1 MPKYSIAKKNLP
13 NQRQDLEEKFP
24 RDAKSKKSI
33 RPAPSNVSQ
42 TIEVE
47 PPLSRHEAVA
57 VSALRSLLQ
66 KKQKVVAISGAGM
79 SVNTGS
85 EFLPFFLVSRS
96 LKLLDAKFR
105 IFTPYESQ
113 REFS

>member
-1 MPKYSIAKKNLP
+1 M
-13 NQRQDLEEKFP
+13 
-24 RDAKSKKSI
+24 
-33 RPAPSNVSQ
+33 SQ
-42 TIEVE
+42 TIEVRQ
-47 PPLSRHEAVA
+47 PLRGDEVVA
-57 VSALRSLLQ
+57 VSASKSFLQ

-113 REFS
+113 REFLLIFLSTTRQSTLIAFMR